1 MIRSAFFIGRILAAL
16 GALLAVATLV
26 VVVVS
31 LIVTEPCEMPDCD
44 DSGRDYP
51 VLWAVT
57 LAPLSVVV
65 GAFGVAL
72 INATHRKT
80 GPAS

>member
-1 MIRSAFFIGRILAAL
+1 MIRSALLIGRILAAL
-16 GALLAVATLV
+16 GAILAVATLV

-31 LIVTEPCEMPDCD
+31 LAVTEPCEMPDCD

-51 VLWAVT
+51 VMWAVT

-72 INATHRKT
+72 IHDTHRKT